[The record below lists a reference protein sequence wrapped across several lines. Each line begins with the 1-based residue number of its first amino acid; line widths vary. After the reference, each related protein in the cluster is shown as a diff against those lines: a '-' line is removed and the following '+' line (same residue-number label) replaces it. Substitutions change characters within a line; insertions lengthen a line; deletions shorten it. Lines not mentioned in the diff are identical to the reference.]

1 MINHFVVINPLGLVG
16 DNAGISHRVVIPHF
30 RKINHTGDLI
40 NHGINQ
46 KRLIPFRGLITQVW

>member
-1 MINHFVVINPLGLVG
+1 MINHFVVINRLGLVG
-16 DNAGISHRVVIPHF
+16 ANAGISHRLVIPHF

-46 KRLIPFRGLITQVW
+46 KG